1 MSPSSKEQQLLVDR
15 YVASFEKFGE
25 LEFYVGLDPVAEQ
38 LVTGG
43 PGAYG
48 LSHWRP
54 IKVSTDRSAL
64 DRIYSNLPRRFP
76 PLFELL
82 LLSYRWAEV
91 DLQLYRL
98 IANPPGNNLS
108 GFLERMSKDR
118 GLWESLKPA
127 GYMQFG
133 KGPDLDY
140 DPICFDMRSRKKN
153 GDCRIVKID
162 HEEILCNY
170 RLKIVGELAPSF
182 EELMLRTIDQATQA

>member
-1 MSPSSKEQQLLVDR
+1 MSRLSNEQQLLVDR
-15 YVASFEKFGE
+15 FVASFERLGE
-25 LEFYVGLDPVAEQ
+25 LTVFGTDPIAQQ

-43 PGAYG
+43 PDERGYE
-48 LSHWRP
+48 HWRP

-64 DRIYSNLPRRFP
+64 DRIYTRLPARFP

-91 DLQLYRL
+91 DLRLYRL
-98 IANPPGNNLS
+98 IANPLGGELG
-108 GFLERMSKDR
+108 GFLERMSKDA
-118 GLWESLKPA
+118 GLWKSLKPA

-133 KGPDLDY
+133 KGPDNDY
-140 DPICFDMRSRKKN
+140 DPVCFDVRSRKKS

-170 RLKIVGELAPSF
+170 RIKVISELAPTF
-182 EELMLRTIDQATQA
+182 QDLMLHTIDQVT